1 MQVSDARVLVTGGAS
16 GLGRATAEYLA
27 ARGARVGIVDLP
39 SSDGST
45 IAAGFGGVFAA
56 ADIRETDDVAAA
68 VGHIAED
75 LGGLDVCVNAA
86 GVITAHRVITRSGE
100 LFPMDLFDFNI
111 RVNVM
116 GTFDVTR
123 RCAAVIAQNEPGDDG
138 ERGLIV
144 NVASTAAYEGQIGQA
159 AYSASKGAIA
169 AMTLPL
175 ARDLASLGIRVM
187 AIAPGPMET
196 PMLEPAPE
204 DLRASLLAAN
214 VFPKRFGSP
223 DEFASLVEHFMT
235 NGFLNGEVVR
245 LDAAAR
251 MGPR

>member
-1 MQVSDARVLVTGGAS
+1 MDVQDARVLITGGAS
-16 GLGRATAEYLA
+16 GLGEATARHLRA
-27 ARGARVGIVDLP
+27 GGARVGILDLP
-39 SSDGST
+39 SSDG
-45 IAAGFGGVFAA
+45 AAVASSLDGAFAPC
-56 ADIRETDDVAAA
+56 DVRESDQVEAA
-68 VGHIAED
+68 VGSVAGA
-75 LGGLDVCVNAA
+75 LGGIDLCVNAA
-86 GVITAHRVITRSGE
+86 GVLTAHRVVTRSGE
-100 LFPMDLFDFNI
+100 LFPIELFDFNV
-111 RVNVM
+111 RVNVV
-116 GTFDVTR
+116 GTFDVVR
-123 RCAAVIAQNEPGDDG
+123 RAAAVMSGNEPDDDG
-138 ERGLIV
+138 QRGLIV

-169 AMTLPL
+169 SMTLPL

-204 DLRASLLAAN
+204 DLRHSLLSAN

-223 DEFASLVEHFMT
+223 GEFAALVEHCIGNT
-235 NGFLNGEVVR
+235 FLNGEVIR